1 LPLPYL
7 PTLPRREENLSN
19 KVIVELF
26 SMWLEAHII
35 YLLLLI
41 LKLKLYREGL
51 IKRLNL
57 LPKRSLFGLLM

>member
-51 IKRLNL
+51 IKRLKF
-57 LPKRSLFGLLM
+57 LPKRSLFGILM